1 MAPRPYRARDS
12 VTRTR
17 TRSPGTA
24 PRTNITYPSSLPT
37 PSPPNARSSIWSS
50 IVSPRRGFAMPTP
63 WYWRPPEASISP
75 TATPPDLL
83 AVAASRDGAYDD
95 RAMRVQAPRAVGDLL
110 PAAMPQLGERLLEYK
125 IQTAWTSIVGPDVAR
140 RARASAMSGGT
151 LEILVDNSPWLHE
164 LTLRSDDLLRRVRE
178 RFPEISAVKFALSTA
193 PVAPSSRERT
203 GVPRPERTALTPSD
217 LAEIDLAVSVI
228 PDPTI
233 ADAARRLLTTARRSP
248 LSRSLRIALLTV
260 ALPLFAA
267 CATARPAVTPV
278 ATDAPERSVPAAPD
292 VRAEA
297 YYHYAVAQTYALAGR
312 FKEATAEIQE

>member
-37 PSPPNARSSIWSS
+37 PSPPN
-50 IVSPRRGFAMPTP
+50 PRP
-63 WYWRPPEASISP
+63 
-75 TATPPDLL
+75 
-83 AVAASRDGAYDD
+83 
-95 RAMRVQAPRAVGDLL
+95 
-110 PAAMPQLGERLLEYK
+110 
-125 IQTAWTSIVGPDVAR
+125 SIVGPDVAR

-203 GVPRPERTALTPSD
+203 GVPRPERTA
-217 LAEIDLAVSVI
+217 
-228 PDPTI
+228 
-233 ADAARRLLTTARRSP
+233 
-248 LSRSLRIALLTV
+248 
-260 ALPLFAA
+260 
-267 CATARPAVTPV
+267 
-278 ATDAPERSVPAAPD
+278 
-292 VRAEA
+292 
-297 YYHYAVAQTYALAGR
+297 
-312 FKEATAEIQE
+312 

>member
-1 MAPRPYRARDS
+1 
-12 VTRTR
+12 
-17 TRSPGTA
+17 
-24 PRTNITYPSSLPT
+24 
-37 PSPPNARSSIWSS
+37 
-50 IVSPRRGFAMPTP
+50 
-63 WYWRPPEASISP
+63 
-75 TATPPDLL
+75 
-83 AVAASRDGAYDD
+83 
-95 RAMRVQAPRAVGDLL
+95 MRVQAPRAVGDLL

-125 IQTAWTSIVGPDVAR
+125 IQTSWTSIVGPDVAR

-312 FKEATAEIQE
+312 FKEATAEIQEAISQDPNSAYLWTQLAQWLARADAPDDAVAAARRAVALSPTDAASHVALAEMLRSQKKFAEAEAELEKVIALNPNAEEVYLMLSRYHVE